1 MGSEEKVRK
10 PSYDYLQI
18 MTRSQHEVEDVESD
32 EKSVNTDGAVE
43 NYDSEQISVF
53 ANRDDKLN
61 SQSLTTGHV
70 FDKI

>member
-1 MGSEEKVRK
+1 
-10 PSYDYLQI
+10 

-53 ANRDDKLN
+53 AQRDDKQN

-70 FDKI
+70 FDKIQKTVSAPVDQVEDID

>member
-18 MTRSQHEVEDVESD
+18 MTRSQNEVEDVESD
-32 EKSVNTDGAVE
+32 ERSVNTDGAVE
-43 NYDSEQISVF
+43 NNDSEQISVF
-53 ANRDDKLN
+53 APRDDKQN